1 MNGYSIKSSLITR
14 KNKKY
19 KDVVDKIIDLSD
31 NKIIYNNI
39 NELIEREYYSKY
51 INNSKKSKKSKK
63 SKISQ
68 ISVIPLSIYEKEIL
82 NNYSNI
88 LHNIP

>member
-19 KDVVDKIIDLSD
+19 KDVVDKIIDLND

-51 INNSKKSKKSKK
+51 INNSKKY
-63 SKISQ
+63 KISQ

-88 LHNIP
+88 LHHIP